1 MMKVHL
7 GQSKDFLLVH
17 CPFYQPISYYKSKT
31 SLFFVYVI
39 SFCYYVFSILYSSNL
54 NVTFDEIGGLRT
66 RKGFGYQFLPVEP
79 TIFTGPVEGLA
90 PV

>member
-17 CPFYQPISYYKSKT
+17 CPFYQPINYYKSKT

-66 RKGFGYQFLPVEP
+66 RKGFGYRFLPVEP
-79 TIFTGPVEGLA
+79 TIFTRPVVGLA
-90 PV
+90 LV

>member
-7 GQSKDFLLVH
+7 SQSKDFLLVH
-17 CPFYQPISYYKSKT
+17 CPFYQSISYYKSKT
-31 SLFFVYVI
+31 SLLFVYVI

-66 RKGFGYQFLPVEP
+66 RKGFGYWFLLVEP
-79 TIFTGPVEGLA
+79 TIFTGPIEGPT

>member
-1 MMKVHL
+1 MMKVHP
-7 GQSKDFLLVH
+7 GQSKDFLLVR
-17 CPFYQPISYYKSKT
+17 CPFYQPIRYYKSKT

-66 RKGFGYQFLPVEP
+66 RKGFGYRFLAVEP
-79 TIFTGPVEGLA
+79 TIFTGSVVGLA

>member
-1 MMKVHL
+1 MIKVHL
-7 GQSKDFLLVH
+7 GQSKDFLWVH

-31 SLFFVYVI
+31 SLLFVYVI
-39 SFCYYVFSILYSSNL
+39 SFCYYVFSILYSYNL

-66 RKGFGYQFLPVEP
+66 RKGFGYRFLPIEP
-79 TIFTGPVEGLA
+79 TIFIGLVEGLA